1 VDHIGCPSCG
11 YAAKSIPGIRQQS
24 CPSCAS
30 PLREMSAD
38 EAWDL
43 LRQRIEKVRFERA
56 AQRRRLRSAMAA
68 RKSLA

>member
-1 VDHIGCPSCG
+1 
-11 YAAKSIPGIRQQS
+11 
-24 CPSCAS
+24 
-30 PLREMSAD
+30 MSAD